1 MTASQNKTTAATD
14 VSAPVSPTPLQGEL
28 YDAHLDSML
37 RQFSL
42 FMLRHPSMILTFGYL
57 LCSLLGMLFANRLF
71 SFFDINILPYLE
83 LTDFILAALNHPWIL
98 LNVTGWLVFLVVL
111 LGVDRYIRRHIR
123 WYAAWSEKYYQPAQF
138 KRYNVIVMFIPLLF
152 LYNVAKMES
161 ANLAEKIKNNQQPKF
176 NVSLIYPV
184 QDGAKTLQFDQVQV
198 IARTSSY
205 LFIYVQQQVKV
216 IPHANVAVIVPL
228 APASLVD
235 SAENSELSPGTVKNK
250 IDNTTTEKAKA
261 LNLEDGSG
269 TDNAATNKKGEAI
282 KSQ

>member
-1 MTASQNKTTAATD
+1 VSSSQKTPASELDQTTAVAST
-14 VSAPVSPTPLQGEL
+14 TLRGEL

-37 RQFSL
+37 RRFSG

-83 LTDFILAALNHPWIL
+83 LTDFMLAALNHPWIL

-123 WYAAWSEKYYQPAQF
+123 WYAAWSEKYYQPEQF
-138 KRYNVIVMFIPLLF
+138 KRYNVFFMIIPLLF
-152 LYNVAKMES
+152 LYNAAKVES
-161 ANLAEKIKNNQQPKF
+161 ADLAEKIKNNQQPKF

-184 QDGAKTLQFDQVQV
+184 QDGAKTLKFDQVQV

-216 IPHANVAVIVPL
+216 IPHANVAVIVPVAQAPL
-228 APASLVD
+228 ADSAINVPLTPNAAKDKVD
-235 SAENSELSPGTVKNK
+235 S
-250 IDNTTTEKAKA
+250 TTTEKAEA
-261 LNLEDGSG
+261 PSSEAESDADS
-269 TDNAATNKKGEAI
+269 APTNIKG
-282 KSQ
+282 